1 MDITWAERI
10 DLFGFAMAASLL
22 AGLVCPLVGSFL
34 FVRRT
39 SFYGV
44 ALPQFATAGVVFG
57 FMLLPWWVE
66 HIGLAGLSV
75 DEAFQDSHAALH
87 YHLSWAALFTFGG
100 LIALTLVARR
110 GASEIGWVAGAFA
123 IAYAATNVFGRLSP
137 VGQAFVEGL
146 VHGEVLGV
154 GRHEF
159 ETIGAALGAV
169 LVLVVL
175 FRRDLVLA
183 SFDREFARV
192 LRQPVAVFEVLL
204 GVLTGLTVSIG
215 TMTLGPTVL
224 FGLLVLPPLG
234 ARALA
239 RSMSSY
245 LWLSSVLG
253 VLAAALGIV
262 ASFDLDLPLGAAIAA
277 CAALLLVP
285 AELAS
290 RFLVRAA

>member
-1 MDITWAERI
+1 MDISWSDRI
-10 DLFGFAMAASLL
+10 ELFGFALAAALL
-22 AGLVCPLVGSFL
+22 AGAVCPLVGAFL

-57 FMLLPWWVE
+57 FVLLPWWVE
-66 HIGLAGLSV
+66 HVGLAGLTV

-87 YHLSWAALFTFGG
+87 YHLGWAAVFTFGG
-100 LIALTLVARR
+100 LGALTLVARR
-110 GASEIGWVAGAFA
+110 GAGEVGWVAAAFA
-123 IAYAATNVFGRLSP
+123 IAHAATNVFGRLSP

-154 GRHEF
+154 GRHEL
-159 ETIGAALGAV
+159 ETVAVALGAV
-169 LVLVVL
+169 LALVLV

-183 SFDREFARV
+183 SFDPEFGRV
-192 LRQPVAVFEVLL
+192 LRQPVLAFESLL

-239 RSMSSY
+239 RSMTSY
-245 LWLSSVLG
+245 LWLSSGLG
-253 VLAAALGIV
+253 VVAALLGIL
-262 ASFDLDLPLGAAIAA
+262 ASFELDLPLGAAIAA

-285 AELAS
+285 AEVGARLFAS
-290 RFLVRAA
+290 RS